1 MNHIKA
7 LVVKFLMLAVVL
19 GIILTGFFNVDLGDT
34 IAVSIV
40 LTVVAYILGDFLIF
54 RKSGDESELTKRN
67 AIATV
72 CDAILAF
79 ALIYLMGSGMFN
91 NQDDLFLMSLI
102 SALVIAGG
110 EWFFHKYLDRN
121 VYDEYNDIVYD

>member
-7 LVVKFLMLAVVL
+7 IIVKFIMVAVVL

-34 IAVSIV
+34 IATSFV
-40 LTVVAYILGDFLIF
+40 LTLVAYLVGDLLIF
-54 RKSGDESELTKRN
+54 RKAGDESEYTKRN

-79 ALIYLMGSGMFN
+79 VVIYAMGNGMFN

-102 SALVIAGG
+102 SAIVIAGG

-121 VYDEYNDIVYD
+121 VYNENYDAIYD

>member
-1 MNHIKA
+1 MNHLKA
-7 LVVKFLMLAVVL
+7 IIMKFLMIAVVL

-34 IAVSIV
+34 IVTSIV
-40 LTVVAYILGDFLIF
+40 LTIVAYILGDMLIF
-54 RKSGDESELTKRN
+54 RKSGAESEYTKRN

-79 ALIYLMGSGMFN
+79 ALIYMIGSGMFN
-91 NQDDLFLMSLI
+91 NQDELFLMSLI

-121 VYDEYNDIVYD
+121 VYDEYHDAVYD

>member
-1 MNHIKA
+1 MKA
-7 LVVKFLMLAVVL
+7 IVVKFIMLSVVL

-34 IAVSIV
+34 IVTSIV
-40 LTVVAYILGDFLIF
+40 LTIVAYILGDVMIF
-54 RKSGDESELTKRN
+54 KKSGAESEHTKRN

-79 ALIYLMGSGMFN
+79 ALIYMMGNAMFN

-121 VYDEYNDIVYD
+121 VYDEYHDAVYD